1 MERDVDPRGW
11 LWMCVF
17 SIQSG
22 NHKWLSLILKM
33 SSAYGHTS
41 KQPQSL
47 LEWQTCPDH
56 SSVTPNNLQGLL
68 PQYIED
74 RRHQFPAYLFYPSLW
89 WWLFSKGKMLFIYVN
104 LMNSLQESE
113 ANPFTLLR
121 TMVTFFYPRIPE
133 TSCQGDVSTHT
144 QKIVLIISSHASL
157 VCNKWFV
164 LILRQDLLCW
174 GEKSKTYNGKYIMA
188 KSMVHEFLCVWN
200 SKQISQVHY

>member
-1 MERDVDPRGW
+1 MLETNAEKMEREVDPRGW

-33 SSAYGHTS
+33 SSAYGQTS

-74 RRHQFPAYLFYPSLW
+74 RRHQFSAYLFYPSLW

-104 LMNSLQESE
+104 PMKTLQESE

-121 TMVTFFYPRIPE
+121 TMVLSQDPCFL
-133 TSCQGDVSTHT
+133 SCQGDVSTH
-144 QKIVLIISSHASL
+144 K
-157 VCNKWFV
+157 KF
-164 LILRQDLLCW
+164 
-174 GEKSKTYNGKYIMA
+174 
-188 KSMVHEFLCVWN
+188 F
-200 SKQISQVHY
+200 